1 MCADN
6 RSIPKQLNTGA
17 SDLPDSQYSYREN
30 CVQDAGTQQTRMVNF
45 VTVFQTGHRDIYLYK
60 QGLCMGSSHDQTWE
74 KIQAGGK
81 YV

>member
-6 RSIPKQLNTGA
+6 RPIPKQPNTGA
-17 SDLPDSQYSYREN
+17 SDLQESPCGEN

-45 VTVFQTGHRDIYLYK
+45 VTVFQTRHRDIYLYK
-60 QGLCMGSSHDQTWE
+60 QGLCMGSSHEQTWE